1 MNDKNKY
8 SAYINI
14 HTSLI
19 PNKDNI
25 FGDIYIKTELN
36 GCPQLVWDNLK
47 TIIKSFKDNDE
58 EICFDT
64 LITELI
70 DIDDYEEI
78 PSSHNIM
85 YYNYYIDIL
94 YDDSIIRIIAYN
106 HVNIDKQIICFTD
119 RYIINPKT
127 NEGNCIDDF
136 IRRGIEPLLSNINDL
151 KESIKS
157 RVKDRE
163 ISTSYHTTWCYERDF
178 TEISLIKKQA
188 EKIIENCNKHLERI
202 SEFYTR

>member
-8 SAYINI
+8 CAYIHI
-14 HTSLI
+14 HTCQIL
-19 PNKDNI
+19 NKDDI
-25 FGDIYIKTELN
+25 CGDTYIKTEFN
-36 GCPQLVWDNLK
+36 GKPQLVWDNIK

-58 EICFDT
+58 EIDLDS
-64 LITELI
+64 LIHELLN
-70 DIDDYEEI
+70 IDDYEEI
-78 PSSHNIM
+78 PPTYDKS
-85 YYNYYIDIL
+85 YNYYIDIL
-94 YDDSIIRIIAYN
+94 YDNSIIKIIAYN
-106 HVNIDKQIICFTD
+106 HVNIDQKIICFTD
-119 RYIINPKT
+119 RYIINPEI

-136 IRRGIEPLLSNINDL
+136 IRRGVEPLVENINDL

-157 RVKDRE
+157 RVKERE
-163 ISTSYHTTWCYERDF
+163 ISISYHSTGCFERDF

>member
-8 SAYINI
+8 CAYIHI
-14 HTSLI
+14 HTCQIL
-19 PNKDNI
+19 NKDDI
-25 FGDIYIKTELN
+25 CGDTYIKTEFN
-36 GCPQLVWDNLK
+36 GKPQLVWDNIK

-58 EICFDT
+58 EIDLDS
-64 LITELI
+64 LIHELLN
-70 DIDDYEEI
+70 IDDYEEI
-78 PSSHNIM
+78 PPTYDKS
-85 YYNYYIDIL
+85 YNYYIDIL
-94 YDDSIIRIIAYN
+94 YDNSIIKIIAYN
-106 HVNIDKQIICFTD
+106 HVNIDQKIICFTD
-119 RYIINPKT
+119 RYIINPEI

-136 IRRGIEPLLSNINDL
+136 IRRGVEPLVENINDL

-157 RVKDRE
+157 RVKERE
-163 ISTSYHTTWCYERDF
+163 ISISYHTTGCFERDF

>member
-8 SAYINI
+8 CAYIHI
-14 HTSLI
+14 HTSQI
-19 PNKDNI
+19 QNKD
-25 FGDIYIKTELN
+25 DICVDTYIKTEFN
-36 GCPQLVWDNLK
+36 GKPQLVWDNIK

-58 EICFDT
+58 EIDLDS
-64 LITELI
+64 LIHELLN
-70 DIDDYEEI
+70 IDDYEEI
-78 PSSHNIM
+78 PPTYDKS
-85 YYNYYIDIL
+85 YNYYIDIL
-94 YDDSIIRIIAYN
+94 YDNSIIKIIAYN
-106 HVNIDKQIICFTD
+106 HVNIDQKIICFTD
-119 RYIINPKT
+119 RYIIKPEI

-136 IRRGIEPLLSNINDL
+136 IRRGVEPLVENINDL

-157 RVKDRE
+157 RVKERE
-163 ISTSYHTTWCYERDF
+163 ISISYHTTGCYERDF

>member
-8 SAYINI
+8 CAYIHI
-14 HTSLI
+14 HTCQTS
-19 PNKDNI
+19 NKGEI
-25 FGDIYIKTELN
+25 CGDTYIKTEFN
-36 GCPQLVWDNLK
+36 GKPQLVWDNIK

-58 EICFDT
+58 EIDLDS
-64 LITELI
+64 LIHELLN
-70 DIDDYEEI
+70 IDDYKEI
-78 PSSHNIM
+78 PPTYDKS
-85 YYNYYIDIL
+85 YNYYIDIL
-94 YDDSIIRIIAYN
+94 YDNSIIKIIAYN
-106 HVNIDKQIICFTD
+106 HVNIDQKIICFTD
-119 RYIINPKT
+119 RYIINPEI

-136 IRRGIEPLLSNINDL
+136 IRRGVEPLVENINDL

-157 RVKDRE
+157 RVKERE
-163 ISTSYHTTWCYERDF
+163 ISISYHSTGCFERDF

>member
-8 SAYINI
+8 CAYIHI
-14 HTSLI
+14 HTCQI
-19 PNKDNI
+19 ANKDDI
-25 FGDIYIKTELN
+25 CGDTYIKTEFN
-36 GCPQLVWDNLK
+36 GKPQLVWDNIK

-58 EICFDT
+58 EIDLDS
-64 LITELI
+64 LIHELLN
-70 DIDDYEEI
+70 IDDYEEI
-78 PSSHNIM
+78 PSTYDKS
-85 YYNYYIDIL
+85 YNYYIDIL
-94 YDDSIIRIIAYN
+94 YDNSIIKIIAYN
-106 HVNIDKQIICFTD
+106 HVNIDQKIICFTD
-119 RYIINPKT
+119 RYIINPEI

-136 IRRGIEPLLSNINDL
+136 IRRGVEPLVENINDL

-157 RVKDRE
+157 RVKERE
-163 ISTSYHTTWCYERDF
+163 ISISYHTTGCYERDF

>member
-1 MNDKNKY
+1 MEDKNKY
-8 SAYINI
+8 CAYIHI
-14 HTSLI
+14 HTSQI

-25 FGDIYIKTELN
+25 FGDAYIKTVFH
-36 GCPQLVWDNLK
+36 GYPQLVWDNIK
-47 TIIKSFKDNDE
+47 TIIESFKLNDE
-58 EICFDT
+58 EIDFDS
-64 LITELI
+64 LVKELLTY
-70 DIDDYEEI
+70 DDYEEI
-78 PSSHNIM
+78 PATYIQS
-85 YYNYYIDIL
+85 YNYYIDIL
-94 YDDSIIRIIAYN
+94 YEDSIIKMTAYHKGN
-106 HVNIDKQIICFTD
+106 KDQDITCFNE

-136 IRRGIEPLLSNINDL
+136 IRRGVEPLLSNINDL

-157 RVKDRE
+157 RVKERE
-163 ISTSYHTTWCYERDF
+163 ISVSYHTTGCYEKDF

>member
-8 SAYINI
+8 CAYIHI
-14 HTSLI
+14 HTCQI
-19 PNKDNI
+19 ANKD
-25 FGDIYIKTELN
+25 DICVDTYIKTEFN
-36 GCPQLVWDNLK
+36 GKPQLVWDNIK

-58 EICFDT
+58 EIDFHS
-64 LITELI
+64 LIHELLN
-70 DIDDYEEI
+70 IDDYEEI
-78 PSSHNIM
+78 PPTYDKS
-85 YYNYYIDIL
+85 YNYYIDIL
-94 YDDSIIRIIAYN
+94 YDNSIIKIIAYN
-106 HVNIDKQIICFTD
+106 HVNIDQKIICFTD
-119 RYIINPKT
+119 RYIINPEI

-136 IRRGIEPLLSNINDL
+136 IRRGVEPLVENINDL

-157 RVKDRE
+157 RVKERE
-163 ISTSYHTTWCYERDF
+163 ISISYHTTGCFERDF

>member
-8 SAYINI
+8 CAYIHI
-14 HTSLI
+14 HTCQI
-19 PNKDNI
+19 ANKDDI
-25 FGDIYIKTELN
+25 CGDTYIKTEFN
-36 GCPQLVWDNLK
+36 GKPQLVWDNIK

-58 EICFDT
+58 EIDLDS
-64 LITELI
+64 LIHELLN
-70 DIDDYEEI
+70 IDDYKEI
-78 PSSHNIM
+78 PPTYDKS
-85 YYNYYIDIL
+85 YNYYIDIL
-94 YDDSIIRIIAYN
+94 YDNSIIKIIAYN
-106 HVNIDKQIICFTD
+106 QVNIDQKIICFTD
-119 RYIINPKT
+119 RYIINPEI

-136 IRRGIEPLLSNINDL
+136 IRRGVEPLVENINDL

-157 RVKDRE
+157 RVKERE
-163 ISTSYHTTWCYERDF
+163 ISISYHTTGCFERDF

>member
-8 SAYINI
+8 CAYIHI
-14 HTSLI
+14 HTCQI
-19 PNKDNI
+19 ANKD
-25 FGDIYIKTELN
+25 DICVDTYIKTEFN
-36 GCPQLVWDNLK
+36 GKPQLVWDNIK

-58 EICFDT
+58 EIDLDS
-64 LITELI
+64 LIHELLN
-70 DIDDYEEI
+70 IDDYEEI
-78 PSSHNIM
+78 PLTYDKS
-85 YYNYYIDIL
+85 YNYYIDIL
-94 YDDSIIRIIAYN
+94 YDNSIIKIIAYN
-106 HVNIDKQIICFTD
+106 HVNIDQKIICFTD
-119 RYIINPKT
+119 RYIINPEI

-136 IRRGIEPLLSNINDL
+136 IRRGVEPLVENINDL

-157 RVKDRE
+157 RVKERE
-163 ISTSYHTTWCYERDF
+163 ISISYHTTGCFERDF

>member
-8 SAYINI
+8 CAYIHI
-14 HTSLI
+14 HTCQI
-19 PNKDNI
+19 ANKD
-25 FGDIYIKTELN
+25 DICVDTYIKTEFN
-36 GCPQLVWDNLK
+36 GKPQLVWNNIK

-58 EICFDT
+58 EIDFHS
-64 LITELI
+64 LIHELLN
-70 DIDDYEEI
+70 IDDYEEI
-78 PSSHNIM
+78 PPTYDKS
-85 YYNYYIDIL
+85 YNYYIDIL
-94 YDDSIIRIIAYN
+94 YDNSIIKIIAYN
-106 HVNIDKQIICFTD
+106 HVNIDQKIICFTD
-119 RYIINPKT
+119 RYIINPEI

-136 IRRGIEPLLSNINDL
+136 IRRGVEPLVENINDL

-157 RVKDRE
+157 RVKERE
-163 ISTSYHTTWCYERDF
+163 ISISYHTTGCFERDF

>member
-8 SAYINI
+8 CAYIHI
-14 HTSLI
+14 HTCQI
-19 PNKDNI
+19 ANKDDI
-25 FGDIYIKTELN
+25 CGDTYIKTEFN
-36 GCPQLVWDNLK
+36 GKPQLVWDNIK

-58 EICFDT
+58 EIDLDS
-64 LITELI
+64 LIHELLN
-70 DIDDYEEI
+70 IDDYEEI
-78 PSSHNIM
+78 PPTYNKS
-85 YYNYYIDIL
+85 YNYYIDIL
-94 YDDSIIRIIAYN
+94 YDNSIIKIIAYN
-106 HVNIDKQIICFTD
+106 HVNIDQKIICFTD
-119 RYIINPKT
+119 RYIINPEI

-136 IRRGIEPLLSNINDL
+136 IRRGVEPLVENINDL

-157 RVKDRE
+157 RVKERE
-163 ISTSYHTTWCYERDF
+163 ISISYHTTGCFERDF

>member
-8 SAYINI
+8 CAYIHI
-14 HTSLI
+14 HTCQIL
-19 PNKDNI
+19 NKD
-25 FGDIYIKTELN
+25 DICVDTYIKTEFN
-36 GCPQLVWDNLK
+36 GKPQLVWDNIK

-58 EICFDT
+58 EIDLDS
-64 LITELI
+64 LIHELLN
-70 DIDDYEEI
+70 IDDYEEI
-78 PSSHNIM
+78 PPTYDKS
-85 YYNYYIDIL
+85 YNYYIDIL
-94 YDDSIIRIIAYN
+94 YDNSIIKIIAYN
-106 HVNIDKQIICFTD
+106 HVNIDQKIICFTD
-119 RYIINPKT
+119 RYIINPEI

-136 IRRGIEPLLSNINDL
+136 IRRGVEPLVENINDL

-157 RVKDRE
+157 RVKERE
-163 ISTSYHTTWCYERDF
+163 ISISYHTTGCFERDF

>member
-8 SAYINI
+8 CAYIHI
-14 HTSLI
+14 HTCQIL
-19 PNKDNI
+19 NKD
-25 FGDIYIKTELN
+25 DICVDTYIKTEFN
-36 GCPQLVWDNLK
+36 GKPQLVWDNIK

-58 EICFDT
+58 EIDLDS
-64 LITELI
+64 LIHELLN
-70 DIDDYEEI
+70 IDDYKEI
-78 PSSHNIM
+78 PPTYDKS
-85 YYNYYIDIL
+85 YNYYIYIL
-94 YDDSIIRIIAYN
+94 YDNSIIKIIAYN
-106 HVNIDKQIICFTD
+106 HVNIDQKIICFTD
-119 RYIINPKT
+119 RYIINPEI

-136 IRRGIEPLLSNINDL
+136 IRRGVEPLVENINDL

-157 RVKDRE
+157 RVKERE
-163 ISTSYHTTWCYERDF
+163 ISISYHTTGCFERDF

>member
-8 SAYINI
+8 CAYIHI
-14 HTSLI
+14 HTCQI
-19 PNKDNI
+19 ANKDDI
-25 FGDIYIKTELN
+25 CGDTYIKTEFN
-36 GCPQLVWDNLK
+36 GKPQLVWDNIK

-58 EICFDT
+58 EIDLDS
-64 LITELI
+64 LIHELLN
-70 DIDDYEEI
+70 IDDYEEI
-78 PSSHNIM
+78 PPTYDKS
-85 YYNYYIDIL
+85 YNYYIDIL
-94 YDDSIIRIIAYN
+94 YDNSIIKIIAYN
-106 HVNIDKQIICFTD
+106 HVNIDQKIICFTD
-119 RYIINPKT
+119 RYIINQEI

-136 IRRGIEPLLSNINDL
+136 IRRGVEPLVENINDL

-157 RVKDRE
+157 RVKERE
-163 ISTSYHTTWCYERDF
+163 ISISYHTTGCFERDF

>member
-8 SAYINI
+8 CAYIHI
-14 HTSLI
+14 HTCQI
-19 PNKDNI
+19 ANKD
-25 FGDIYIKTELN
+25 DICVDTYIKTEFN
-36 GCPQLVWDNLK
+36 GKPQLVWDNIK

-58 EICFDT
+58 EIDLDS
-64 LITELI
+64 LIHELLN
-70 DIDDYEEI
+70 IDDYKEI
-78 PSSHNIM
+78 SPTYDKS
-85 YYNYYIDIL
+85 YNYYIDIL
-94 YDDSIIRIIAYN
+94 YDNSIIKIIAYN
-106 HVNIDKQIICFTD
+106 HVNIDQKIICFTD
-119 RYIINPKT
+119 RYIINPEI

-136 IRRGIEPLLSNINDL
+136 IRRGVEPLVENINDL

-157 RVKDRE
+157 RVKERE
-163 ISTSYHTTWCYERDF
+163 ISISYHTTGCFERDF

>member
-8 SAYINI
+8 CAYIHI
-14 HTSLI
+14 HTCQI
-19 PNKDNI
+19 ANKDDI
-25 FGDIYIKTELN
+25 CGDTYIKTEFN
-36 GCPQLVWDNLK
+36 GKPQLVWDNIK

-58 EICFDT
+58 EIDLDS
-64 LITELI
+64 LIHELLN
-70 DIDDYEEI
+70 IDDYKEI
-78 PSSHNIM
+78 PPTYNKS
-85 YYNYYIDIL
+85 YNYYIDIL
-94 YDDSIIRIIAYN
+94 YDNSIIKIIAYN
-106 HVNIDKQIICFTD
+106 HVNIDQKIICFTD
-119 RYIINPKT
+119 RYIINPEI

-136 IRRGIEPLLSNINDL
+136 IRRGVEPLIENINDL

-157 RVKDRE
+157 RVKERE
-163 ISTSYHTTWCYERDF
+163 ISISYHSTGCFERDF

>member
-8 SAYINI
+8 CAYIHI
-14 HTSLI
+14 HTCQIL
-19 PNKDNI
+19 NKD
-25 FGDIYIKTELN
+25 DICVDTYIKTEFN
-36 GCPQLVWDNLK
+36 GKPQLVWDNIK

-58 EICFDT
+58 EIDLDS
-64 LITELI
+64 LIHELLN
-70 DIDDYEEI
+70 IDDYKEI
-78 PSSHNIM
+78 PPTYDKS
-85 YYNYYIDIL
+85 YNYYIDIL
-94 YDDSIIRIIAYN
+94 YDNSIIKIIAYN
-106 HVNIDKQIICFTD
+106 HVNIDQKIICFTD
-119 RYIINPKT
+119 RYIINPEI

-136 IRRGIEPLLSNINDL
+136 IRRGVEPLVENINDL

-157 RVKDRE
+157 RVKERE
-163 ISTSYHTTWCYERDF
+163 ISISYHTTGCFERDF

>member
-8 SAYINI
+8 CAYIHI
-14 HTSLI
+14 HTCQIL
-19 PNKDNI
+19 NKDDI
-25 FGDIYIKTELN
+25 CGDTYIKTEFN
-36 GCPQLVWDNLK
+36 GKPQLVWDNIK

-58 EICFDT
+58 EIDFHS
-64 LITELI
+64 LVNELLYF
-70 DIDDYEEI
+70 DDYEEI
-78 PSSHNIM
+78 QPTYDKS
-85 YYNYYIDIL
+85 YNYYIDIL
-94 YDDSIIRIIAYN
+94 YDNSIIKIIAYN
-106 HVNIDKQIICFTD
+106 HVNIDQKIICFTD
-119 RYIINPKT
+119 RYIINPEI

-136 IRRGIEPLLSNINDL
+136 IRRGVEPLVENINDL

-157 RVKDRE
+157 RVKERE
-163 ISTSYHTTWCYERDF
+163 ISISYHTTGCFERDF

>member
-8 SAYINI
+8 CAYIHI
-14 HTSLI
+14 HTCQI
-19 PNKDNI
+19 ANKD
-25 FGDIYIKTELN
+25 DICVDTYIKTEFN
-36 GCPQLVWDNLK
+36 GKPQLVWDNIK

-58 EICFDT
+58 EIDLDS
-64 LITELI
+64 LIHELLNI
-70 DIDDYEEI
+70 NDYEEI
-78 PSSHNIM
+78 PPTYNKS
-85 YYNYYIDIL
+85 YNYYIDIL
-94 YDDSIIRIIAYN
+94 YDNSIIKIIAYN
-106 HVNIDKQIICFTD
+106 HVNIDQKIICFTD
-119 RYIINPKT
+119 RYIINPEI

-136 IRRGIEPLLSNINDL
+136 IRRGVEPLVENINDL

-157 RVKDRE
+157 RVKERE
-163 ISTSYHTTWCYERDF
+163 ISISYHSTGCFERDF

>member
-8 SAYINI
+8 CAYIHI
-14 HTSLI
+14 HTCQIL
-19 PNKDNI
+19 NKDDI
-25 FGDIYIKTELN
+25 CGDTYIKTEFN
-36 GCPQLVWDNLK
+36 GKPQLVWDNIK

-58 EICFDT
+58 EIDLDS
-64 LITELI
+64 LIHELLN
-70 DIDDYEEI
+70 IDDYEEI
-78 PSSHNIM
+78 PPTYNKS
-85 YYNYYIDIL
+85 YNYYIDIL
-94 YDDSIIRIIAYN
+94 YDNSIIKIIAYN
-106 HVNIDKQIICFTD
+106 HVNIDQKIICFTD
-119 RYIINPKT
+119 RYIINPEI

-136 IRRGIEPLLSNINDL
+136 IRRGVEPLVENINDL

-157 RVKDRE
+157 RVKERE
-163 ISTSYHTTWCYERDF
+163 ISISYHTTGCFERDF

>member
-8 SAYINI
+8 YAYIHI
-14 HTSLI
+14 HTCQI
-19 PNKDNI
+19 ANKDDI
-25 FGDIYIKTELN
+25 CGDTYIKTEFN
-36 GCPQLVWDNLK
+36 GKPQLVWDNIK

-58 EICFDT
+58 EIDLDS
-64 LITELI
+64 LIHELLN
-70 DIDDYEEI
+70 IDDYKEI
-78 PSSHNIM
+78 PPTYDKS
-85 YYNYYIDIL
+85 YNYYIDIL
-94 YDDSIIRIIAYN
+94 YDNSIIKIIAYN
-106 HVNIDKQIICFTD
+106 HVNIDQKIICFTD
-119 RYIINPKT
+119 RYIINPEI

-136 IRRGIEPLLSNINDL
+136 IRRGVEPLVENINDL

-157 RVKDRE
+157 RVKERE
-163 ISTSYHTTWCYERDF
+163 ISISYHTTGCFERDF

>member
-8 SAYINI
+8 SAYIHI
-14 HTSLI
+14 HTSLMSNI
-19 PNKDNI
+19 DNI
-25 FGDIYIKTELN
+25 FGDAYIKTEFN
-36 GCPQLVWDNLK
+36 GNPKLIWDNIK
-47 TIIKSFKDNDE
+47 NIIKSFQDNDE
-58 EICFDT
+58 EIDFDS
-64 LITELI
+64 LVNELL
-70 DIDDYEEI
+70 DFDDYEEI
-78 PSSHNIM
+78 PPTYDQS
-85 YYNYYIDIL
+85 YNYYIDIL
-94 YDDSIIRIIAYN
+94 YDNSIIKIIAYN

-119 RYIINPKT
+119 RYIINSEI

-136 IRRGIEPLLSNINDL
+136 IRRGVEPLLNNINDL

-157 RVKDRE
+157 RVKERE
-163 ISTSYHTTWCYERDF
+163 ISVSYHTTGCYERDF